1 MLYHYYSRRFP
12 RDRLNIQGALRH
24 PDEFV
29 NARERERLE
38 MQSRQKSRSYLSSS
52 FCQSPPPPFFFR
64 FYSFLFSLLSGLL
77 CIISFDDLLSFS
89 NALRHGRKRIS
100 YSFFCFCFFLLF
112 LYLFTLPE
120 KIRNCG
126 LSIRKYA
133 NIVECRRLF
142 RCVGNVA
149 SQKKAVHQDTRM
161 TGMPLAFRSRQTN

>member
-100 YSFFCFCFFLLF
+100 YSFFCFCFFYSSFIYSRYRRKSGTVGSRSESMPIQSNAVDCFGVLAMSRRRKKP
-112 LYLFTLPE
+112 YTKTLE
-120 KIRNCG
+120 
-126 LSIRKYA
+126 
-133 NIVECRRLF
+133 
-142 RCVGNVA
+142 
-149 SQKKAVHQDTRM
+149 
-161 TGMPLAFRSRQTN
+161 